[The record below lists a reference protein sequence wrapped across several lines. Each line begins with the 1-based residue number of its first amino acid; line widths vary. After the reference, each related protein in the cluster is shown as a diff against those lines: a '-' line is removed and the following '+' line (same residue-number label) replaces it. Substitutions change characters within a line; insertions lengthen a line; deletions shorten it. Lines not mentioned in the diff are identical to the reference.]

1 MSPVSLFGKLFRKR
15 SPRLIVIGLDGTP
28 YTFLQRMVREGHM
41 PNFGRI
47 TGEAGFVRMNSV
59 YPTVSSVAWSCYMTG
74 VNPARHGIFGF
85 IERKPDSYET
95 TIPTSRRMQ
104 AQTLWEMLSKAG
116 KKVIVMNVP
125 VTYPPRPVNGILIGG
140 FLSPRLERA
149 VYPPDR
155 VPLLQSLGYRIDT
168 DPWLARQSRDKM
180 FEDVLDCLSKR
191 GRTLLAL
198 MDGEAWDFVQCHIME
213 TDRLYHFAW
222 EQYENRDPVYAPRF
236 YEVIH
241 AIDDLLGEVLK
252 RVDDCGAELMILSDH
267 GFCTLKYEVYV
278 NYWLAQKGWLV
289 LPSRASG
296 ARSEREV
303 EACQVVNSQPRR
315 VQLKD
320 VGPRSYVYSLD
331 PGRIFINLQGREPE
345 GRVPPAEYEA
355 WRERIA
361 AAAMD
366 ELRDPESGEPM
377 LERVLR
383 REEIYHGPLLEQ
395 AADLILVPRYGYDL
409 KGAFGKDA
417 LTFKGEALVGMH
429 TYDDAMIAVRG
440 KRIARRGFSIVDAT
454 ATVLALMGV
463 DPPPGLDS
471 NPLL

>member
-1 MSPVSLFGKLFRKR
+1 MANISLFGKLFRKR
-15 SPRLIVIGLDGTP
+15 APRLVVIGLDGTP

-41 PNFGRI
+41 PNFARI
-47 TGEAGFVRMNSV
+47 TQEAGFTRMYSV

-85 IERKPDSYET
+85 IERKPGSYET

-104 AQTLWEMLSKAG
+104 AKTLWEMLSEAG
-116 KKVIVMNVP
+116 KRVIVMNVP

-149 VYPPDR
+149 VYPPDK
-155 VPLLQSLGYRIDT
+155 VLLLQSLGYRIDT
-168 DPWLARQSRDKM
+168 DAWLARQSRDRL
-180 FEDVLDCLSKR
+180 FQDVQDCLAR
-191 GRTLLAL
+191 RARTLLHL
-198 MDGEAWDFVQCHIME
+198 MDNEPWDFFQCHIME

-222 EQYENRDPVYAPRF
+222 EQYEKDDPVYSPRF

-241 AIDDLLGEVLK
+241 AIDNLLGEVLE
-252 RVDDCGAELMILSDH
+252 RVKDRGAELMVLSDH
-267 GFCTLKYEVYV
+267 GFCSLKYEVYV
-278 NYWLAQKGWLV
+278 NHWLAEKGWLS
-289 LPSRASG
+289 LPERATDGS
-296 ARSEREV
+296 AER
-303 EACQVVNSQPRR
+303 RI
-315 VQLKD
+315 QLKD

-345 GRVPPAEYEA
+345 GRVSPSDYES

-361 AAAMD
+361 AAAMAD
-366 ELRDPESGEPM
+366 LRDPESGEPM
-377 LERVLR
+377 LERVVR

-409 KGAFGKDA
+409 KGAFGKGS
-417 LTFKGEALVGMH
+417 LTFKGESLVGMH

-440 KRIARRGFSIVDAT
+440 RHIKRQGFSILDAT
-454 ATVLALMGV
+454 ATVLSLMGV
-463 DPPPGLDS
+463 EPPTTLDS
-471 NPLL
+471 RSLL